1 MGTDN
6 EPKWLTIR
14 LSQAEHDA
22 LTRIRGQHELFSS
35 ERISIKDILSS
46 LIIDAQVNFANGT
59 LNMPQYRTVPE
70 LAQDEI
76 IEQISLKKS
85 PEETAALKM
94 IGFTQ
99 RGVPLDYGQADMIRE
114 LIKIAHR
121 DYVDPVLVKFK
132 EV

>member
-1 MGTDN
+1 MGIDN

-35 ERISIKDILSS
+35 ERISIKDVLSG

-59 LNMPQYRTVPE
+59 LNLPKFRSVPE
-70 LAQDEI
+70 LSQEEI
-76 IEQISLKKS
+76 VEQISLKKS
-85 PEETAALKM
+85 VEETAALKM

-99 RGVPLDYGQADMIRE
+99 KGVPVEYGQADMVRE
-114 LIKIAHR
+114 LIKLAHK
-121 DYVDPVLVKFK
+121 DYVEPVLAKYP
-132 EV
+132 EP